1 MANVNQTIEG
11 MVVGS
16 PAYMSPEQAMG
27 KPVDARSDIFE
38 FGLLL
43 HEMLTGRPAFGGGT
57 KLEVLS
63 AILKTDPPR
72 PSSINP
78 AVPPELE
85 WVIAHCLRKDRER
98 RFQSMSE
105 VKIALDD
112 LRTETSVSGFR
123 APTLSASQVTASA
136 VAQPVVPPKR
146 RTWIWGIGIA
156 LGLGCAT
163 AGALF

>member
-1 MANVNQTIEG
+1 
-11 MVVGS
+11 
-16 PAYMSPEQAMG
+16 MG

-43 HEMLTGRPAFGGGT
+43 HEMLTGTPAFGGGT

-63 AILKTDPPR
+63 AILLTDPPR
-72 PSSINP
+72 NSSINP

-85 WVIAHCLRKDRER
+85 WVIAHCLRKERER

-105 VKIALDD
+105 VKVALDD

-123 APTLSASQVTASA
+123 PPGLAASQITATTALTPAPS
-136 VAQPVVPPKR
+136 KSR
-146 RTWIWGIGIA
+146 IWIWGTGIA
-156 LGLGCAT
+156 AVALGIAT
-163 AGALF
+163 VGALLLLRRPVPTVASIAPPEIKRLTTE

>member
-1 MANVNQTIEG
+1 M
-11 MVVGS
+11 
-16 PAYMSPEQAMG
+16 
-27 KPVDARSDIFE
+27 DARSDIFE

-43 HEMLTGRPAFGGGT
+43 HEMLTGQSGILAART

-63 AILKTDPPR
+63 AILRTEPPK

-78 AVPPELE
+78 AVTPELE

-112 LRTETSVSGFR
+112 LRTETSVSGFPP
-123 APTLSASQVTASA
+123 ADASASQATASA
-136 VAQPVVPPKR
+136 VSPAAVPANR
-146 RTWIWGIGIA
+146 RTWIWAIA
-156 LGLGCAT
+156 ISLGVGLCGGC
-163 AGALF
+163 